1 MASAEQQ
8 LAQVMQ
14 QVAQLQ
20 DRLNNLEQQLGASQQ
35 TNGQL
40 QQQLQALTASGAHGG
55 QGEARG
61 GLFDK
66 KLYEPQVLEDA
77 RDFKEW
83 SDDFYD
89 WCEMCDADIPHLLLA
104 ATREK
109 EQITALGGSA
119 DVISKAKPLFRMMK
133 RFIKL
138 KTARQT
144 VTLAPGK
151 KPYEAWRLLF
161 AKFHPKN
168 DATAGAV
175 VIRLCDWKFWKCRI
189 LADVPLTI
197 SQWEKLQDDY
207 KQEFQ
212 VAPINDLTKR
222 EILKSMLPDDVK
234 NFLDTQTML
243 RDDLT
248 YEQIKSCVNNLAQKV
263 AKVPVPMEISPF
275 NS

>member
-14 QVAQLQ
+14 QVAQMQ
-20 DRLNNLEQQLGASQQ
+20 DRLQNLEQQLGASQQ
-35 TNGQL
+35 ANGQL
-40 QQQLQALTASGAHGG
+40 QQQLQDLRNQGASSGPR
-55 QGEARG
+55 EARG

-66 KLYEPQVLEDA
+66 KLYEPGVLEDA

-89 WCEMCDADIPHLLLA
+89 WVEMCDSDIPMLLLA

-109 EQITALGGSA
+109 EQITALGGNA
-119 DVISKAKPLFRMMK
+119 DVVAKAKPLFRMMK

-144 VTLAPGK
+144 VSLAPGK
-151 KPYEAWRLLF
+151 NPYEAWRLLF

-175 VIRLCDWKFWKCRI
+175 VIR
-189 LADVPLTI
+189 
-197 SQWEKLQDDY
+197 
-207 KQEFQ
+207 
-212 VAPINDLTKR
+212 
-222 EILKSMLPDDVK
+222 
-234 NFLDTQTML
+234 
-243 RDDLT
+243 
-248 YEQIKSCVNNLAQKV
+248 
-263 AKVPVPMEISPF
+263 
-275 NS
+275 

>member
-1 MASAEQQ
+1 MATSEQQ

-20 DRLNNLEQQLGASQQ
+20 DRLTNLEQQLGASQQ

-144 VTLAPGK
+144 VSLAPGK
-151 KPYEAWRLLF
+151 NPYEAWRLLF
-161 AKFHPKN
+161 AKLHQKN

-175 VIRLCDWKFWKCRI
+175 VIRFCDWKC
-189 LADVPLTI
+189 
-197 SQWEKLQDDY
+197 
-207 KQEFQ
+207 
-212 VAPINDLTKR
+212 
-222 EILKSMLPDDVK
+222 
-234 NFLDTQTML
+234 
-243 RDDLT
+243 
-248 YEQIKSCVNNLAQKV
+248 
-263 AKVPVPMEISPF
+263 
-275 NS
+275 